1 MNTAVNTDMEITFV
15 DAWRR
20 DDPEL
25 AVAAKA
31 FWERNSLV
39 PAGERE
45 RRVSELCVLGY
56 VGDELAALS
65 TAALTINPQLHARV
79 AMYRCAVA
87 PAFRRHDVSY
97 RISGHSRFLLEAWSA
112 EHPEEKLMG
121 MAAVIQAA
129 EYRDKQREPI
139 WPEYGLEL
147 NLAGWTDRGEQLR
160 VAWFRHAKLEPYVR

>member
-79 AMYRCAVA
+79 AMYR
-87 PAFRRHDVSY
+87 
-97 RISGHSRFLLEAWSA
+97 
-112 EHPEEKLMG
+112 
-121 MAAVIQAA
+121 
-129 EYRDKQREPI
+129 
-139 WPEYGLEL
+139 
-147 NLAGWTDRGEQLR
+147 
-160 VAWFRHAKLEPYVR
+160 